1 MPHIALNDEDLP
13 GITGLMNYRPDT
25 GAVLN
30 QLAEL
35 LLRGENSLTP
45 GERELIAARVSTV
58 NRCEFCSAS
67 HAAFAAAQL
76 PGGVELVE
84 LARVD
89 PAAAPLSE
97 KFKALL
103 EIAAAAAGGGL
114 EVTTDLVDRARE
126 EGATDREI
134 HDTVL
139 IAAAFC
145 MFNRYVD
152 GLATRPAREPH
163 YYHEHAVGIV
173 THGYTRSAQQ
183 GATATV

>member
-1 MPHIALNDEDLP
+1 MPHIALNDQDLP
-13 GITGLMNYRPDT
+13 GITGLLNYRPDT

-45 GERELIAARVSTV
+45 GERELIAAHVSTLNKCV
-58 NRCEFCSAS
+58 FCSSS

-84 LARVD
+84 LARFD
-89 PAAAPLSE
+89 PDSAPLTD
-97 KFKALL
+97 KLKALL
-103 EIAAAAAGGGL
+103 KIAAAVQDSGL
-114 EVTTDLVDRARE
+114 SVTDELVDKARA

-145 MFNRYVD
+145 LYNRYVD
-152 GLATRPAREPH
+152 GLGTRPAREQH
-163 YYHEHAVGIV
+163 YYHEHADLIV
-173 THGYTRSAQQ
+173 AHGYTGGPA
-183 GATATV
+183 

>member
-1 MPHIALNDEDLP
+1 MPHIALNDKDLP
-13 GITGLMNYRPDT
+13 GITGLLHYRPDT

-45 GERELIAARVSTV
+45 GERELIAAHVSTLNKCV
-58 NRCEFCSAS
+58 FCSSS

-84 LARVD
+84 QARVD
-89 PAAAPLSE
+89 PEAAPLTP
-97 KFKALL
+97 KLKALL
-103 EIAAAAAGGGL
+103 RIAAAVQASGL
-114 EVTTDLVDRARE
+114 EVTEELVDKARA
-126 EGATDREI
+126 EGATDREV

-145 MFNRYVD
+145 LFNRYVD
-152 GLATRPAREPH
+152 GLGTRVAREPR
-163 YYHEHAVGIV
+163 YYTEHAQTIAA
-173 THGYTRSAQQ
+173 HGYV
-183 GATATV
+183 GARE